1 MLLPQDDAAQFF
13 RLMWGLQFYVNQQRQ
28 LLPDVH
34 SCEAYA
40 RLDSQ
45 QKIVVRDA
53 LWERPDFIEAYL
65 QANPDK
71 RSDEELVL
79 IGKWKGYIAGKFY
92 MFRYLKD
99 HAIFMKDSQVYGV
112 KGLYEPFEVVF
123 QGRPLPILVEAVLL
137 PYKGQIIYDGM
148 CRSYNIYFGGGIR
161 RDLKEE
167 YMAAKQNGRI
177 QTSLEAGAKFGES
190 FSEERALAP
199 ESEKVVAE
207 IVQSSGRLRGGTVIQ
222 SATFGVLRASAKA
235 VEAAVLRPE
244 DVAEIRRIGRQVSN
258 ALKRLEKV
266 LERAD
271 M

>member
-1 MLLPQDDAAQFF
+1 MLLSHDDAAQFF

-28 LLPDVH
+28 LVPNVD
-34 SCEAYA
+34 SGEAYA

-53 LWERPDFIEAYL
+53 LWECSDFIEAYL

-71 RSDEELVL
+71 RSDEELML
-79 IGKWKGYIAGKFY
+79 IGKWKGFVAGKFY
-92 MFRYLKD
+92 IFRYLKD
-99 HAIFMKDSQVYGV
+99 HAVFMKDSHVYGV
-112 KGLYEPFEVVF
+112 KGLHDPFEVIF
-123 QGRPLPILVEAVLL
+123 WGRPLPILVEAVLL

-161 RDLKEE
+161 GNLKEE

-190 FSEERALAP
+190 ISEERALAP

-207 IVQSSGRLRGGTVIQ
+207 IVQGSGRLRGGTVIQ

-235 VEAAVLRPE
+235 VEAAVLQP
-244 DVAEIRRIGRQVSN
+244 DDTAEIQRLGRQVSN

-266 LERAD
+266 LERAE

>member
-28 LLPDVH
+28 LLPDVN

-45 QKIVVRDA
+45 QKIIVRDA
-53 LWERPDFIEAYL
+53 LWERPDLIDAYL
-65 QANPDK
+65 QANPDN
-71 RSDEELVL
+71 RSDEELIR

-92 MFRYLKD
+92 IFRYLKD
-99 HAIFMKDSQVYGV
+99 HAIFMRDSQVYGV
-112 KGLYEPFEVVF
+112 KGLYEPFEVAF

-137 PYKGQIIYDGM
+137 PYKAQIIYDGI

-161 RDLKEE
+161 RNLKEE
-167 YMAAKQNGRI
+167 YMTAKQNDRI
-177 QTSLEAGAKFGES
+177 QTSLESEAKFGES
-190 FSEERALAP
+190 FSEEPVLAP
-199 ESEKVVAE
+199 ESEKVAAE

-222 SATFGVLRASAKA
+222 SATFGVLRASAKV

-266 LERAD
+266 LERAE